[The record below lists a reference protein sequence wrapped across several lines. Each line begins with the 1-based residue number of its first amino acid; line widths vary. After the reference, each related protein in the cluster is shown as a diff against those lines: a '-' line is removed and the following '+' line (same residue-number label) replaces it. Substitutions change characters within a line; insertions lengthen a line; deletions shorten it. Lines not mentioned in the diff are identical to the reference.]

1 MLVTRRQFIKLCGAG
16 AATALVAPRFV
27 FSDAGSN
34 DNILIVL
41 FLRGGCDG
49 LSLFPP
55 LSGSDRVEYETARPV
70 LKIPESGT
78 GAALNLN
85 NQFGIHPAAGQLK
98 DLYDDGY
105 LAVVRATGNTLV
117 PSRSHFDAMRYLE
130 SGTPDNKGTG
140 TGWLTRYFQSLPG
153 LPPTIIIPS
162 LAASSYTP
170 TSFAGDPFVLTMDD
184 PANFAL
190 NTTHWAW
197 ISRQQQVLSSLYTG
211 SSANQVA
218 GAHAIAAL
226 EVIASQ
232 DFASYVPSGNAQYPN
247 EYLGDQF
254 KMLAQVIKMDVGL
267 RVATLDFGGWDTHA
281 GQGYGSTGYFAD
293 NLVTPLAQSLSAF
306 MTDIGA
312 SGNILAR
319 TTLVV
324 QTEFSR
330 RLREN
335 ADVGTDHGLASDM
348 IIMGGAVNG
357 GQIYGDWPG
366 LANSGLFEGQDIFVT
381 TDFRHVLG
389 EILIRHL
396 ENPYFGIIFPGYT
409 DYQPLGVIQGTDIP
423 PVYDT
428 GPPSDQLFSD
438 GFED

>member
-1 MLVTRRQFIKLCGAG
+1 MQVTRRQFIKLCGVG
-16 AATALVAPRFV
+16 AANALVAPRFV

-55 LSGSDRVEYETARPV
+55 LSGIDRIEYEAARPA
-70 LKIPESGT
+70 LKIPTTGT
-78 GAALNLN
+78 GAALDLGGP
-85 NQFGIHPAAGQLK
+85 FGIHPAAAPLK
-98 DLYDDGY
+98 DLYDDGV
-105 LAVVRATGNTLV
+105 LAIVRATGNTLV
-117 PSRSHFDAMRYLE
+117 PSRSHFDAQAYLE
-130 SGTPDNKGTG
+130 TGTPDDKGTG

-184 PANFAL
+184 PDSFAL
-190 NTTHWAW
+190 DTTHWAW
-197 ISRQQQVLSSLYTG
+197 DTRQQEVLSSLYTG
-211 SSANQVA
+211 TSVTEVA
-218 GAHAIAAL
+218 GAHAITAL

-232 DFASYVPSGNAQYPN
+232 DFSGYIPGGAAQYPD
-247 EYLGDQF
+247 EYLGDQL

-281 GQGYGSTGYFAD
+281 GQGDGSTGYFAD
-293 NLVTPLAQSLSAF
+293 DLVTPLAQSLSAF
-306 MTDIGA
+306 MTDIA
-312 SGNILAR
+312 ATEDVLAR

-335 ADVGTDHGLASDM
+335 ADRGTDHGLGSDM
-348 IIMGGAVNG
+348 MILGGAVNG

-366 LANSGLFEGQDIFVT
+366 LSNSELFEGQDIFVT

-409 DYQPLGVIQGTDIP
+409 DYQPLGVIQGTDVP
-423 PVYDT
+423 PVYDA
-428 GPPSDQLFSD
+428 GAPSDLLFSD